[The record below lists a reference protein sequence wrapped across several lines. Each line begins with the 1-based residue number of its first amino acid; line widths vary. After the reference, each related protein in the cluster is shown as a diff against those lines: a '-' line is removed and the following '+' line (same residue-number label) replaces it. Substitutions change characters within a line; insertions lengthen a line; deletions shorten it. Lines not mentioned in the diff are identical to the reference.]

1 MLALIVN
8 CNDNLRIC
16 IYGVIYMGKYKQI
29 KEIPSEKGDGA
40 VIISNIRLLEDNE
53 SGDRVIQVRLKNN
66 SAEAQVAF
74 AVLRVECFD
83 AQGNESEPNILERF
97 GCDVGIGEYFGV
109 KHPIRLKNRTTD
121 NVFVSVDTVEFKY
134 DESDNDPILA
144 ETECVPDE
152 EEEEN
157 SVSEEVVEAEESEND
172 IDEEQGTI
180 SDEAQGNSPAEQLPT
195 AKETQAKVKNYS
207 KYILAGTAAFVLI
220 CIGAGLSTSNRKT
233 DIDKAN
239 VTVSET
245 TEVSETTSRVRE
257 TEATTSKPVTT
268 HLETTVV
275 TQSEIASNSL
285 PYSKE
290 LVDAPQGGS
299 ISVIDTD
306 VTVKYEYVSEM
317 YDYVYDGNSFCTA
330 GIMYP
335 RFVLGND
342 SSQSYANSLNAIC
355 NDVYILVNK
364 DDYDAFA
371 ADSYES
377 GYLIGSGIEHNLSV
391 KLVTKEFVVFND
403 VICSQNPGGY
413 TYSIDDYYLFDINSQ
428 RRISLDD
435 IFLNNNCKEIFAEV
449 IINSINQNPDEYF
462 SYATESVP
470 DYLDEERLAWYINES
485 GGITIVFPPLYLKP
499 RLYGW
504 SEFDIPYSKI
514 KDLLTPYGQTLI
526 NSLGISTEVQN
537 NTSLKHGNTIGNIMN
552 YSAYT
557 TDGTNLYY
565 AGGENGYDWR
575 LSKSSDKN
583 LTNAE
588 RINQDYT
595 DWVLY
600 YDGWIYYR
608 TASDDNCLYK
618 IKPDGSG
625 KTKLTDSKTAR
636 INIDNGKLYF
646 RQNGAFYEM
655 NTDGSGKRVLVN
667 DNCYGSFVTDG
678 KLYYLSD
685 DSCSVIQ
692 YDILTGEKNW
702 YDPNYVGYKI
712 KYFTVDSQR
721 GLIYSIADS
730 STGESAFRCISLRG
744 GGKADIHGDGFKAYS
759 FNLDDEN
766 IYLACELNGKS
777 VFAVIDISTFKVTA
791 EYDYPVIQREFYI
804 IGDMIYYFD
813 KDGAVYKMA
822 KPV

>member
-1 MLALIVN
+1 MA
-8 CNDNLRIC
+8 
-16 IYGVIYMGKYKQI
+16 KYKQI
-29 KEIPSEKGDGA
+29 KEIPSEKGDGD
-40 VIISNIRLLEDNE
+40 VTICNIRLLEDNE

-97 GCDVGIGEYFGV
+97 GCDVGLGEYFGV
-109 KHPIRLKNRTTD
+109 KHPIRLKNKTTD

-152 EEEEN
+152 EEGEN
-157 SVSEEVVEAEESEND
+157 SVSEEADEAVYETGVEADESDNS

-180 SDEAQGNSPAEQLPT
+180 SNEAQDNSPAEQLPT
-195 AKETQAKVKNYS
+195 AKETPAKVKNYS

-245 TEVSETTSRVRE
+245 TEVSETTSQVRE

-268 HLETTVV
+268 HSETTAV

-317 YDYVYDGNSFCTA
+317 YDYLYNGDWFCTA
-330 GIMYP
+330 GMTYP
-335 RFVLGND
+335 KFTMINESDNDYAGVL
-342 SSQSYANSLNAIC
+342 NSIC
-355 NDVYILVNK
+355 SDLKNSINFRNPDE
-364 DDYDAFA
+364 FA
-371 ADSYES
+371 AEVFDICFMSEDAAYCPNMGGRTHRLFVELVTQKFAVFYDSYSNREAGGQ
-377 GYLIGSGIEHNLSV
+377 GYGSDAYYMYDIYRNYRIE
-391 KLVTKEFVVFND
+391 
-403 VICSQNPGGY
+403 
-413 TYSIDDYYLFDINSQ
+413 
-428 RRISLDD
+428 LDD
-435 IFLNNNCKEIFAEV
+435 LFTDGYNEVFAEE
-449 IINSINQNPDEYF
+449 IIKQINQNPDEYF
-462 SYATESVP
+462 SNAVQSVP
-470 DYLDEERLAWYINES
+470 GYLNADNLSWYINEN
-485 GGITIVFPPLYLKP
+485 GGVTLTFPQEYLKP
-499 RLYGW
+499 RMAGI

-514 KDLLTPYGQTLI
+514 KDLLTPYGQTMI
-526 NSLGISTEVQN
+526 NSLGISTDAQHDS
-537 NTSLKHGNTIGNIMN
+537 SLKHGNTIGNIMN